1 MKFTRRKFIES
12 SAMAAL
18 AAALGNAAGGPAFGR
33 DSGLF
38 AKGPHPLSY
47 LKREH
52 FEPFIGTSV
61 RIRNDKGRTAVV
73 LLREAA
79 ELKNQINTERGYA
92 GESFRL
98 TFESPRKT
106 DLGQETYHFEHE
118 NLGRFSLFLV
128 PIGGSGVHYEAI
140 VNRIC

>member
-52 FEPFIGTSV
+52 FEPFIDTSV
-61 RIRNDKGRTAVV
+61 RIRNDQGRTAVV
-73 LLREAA
+73 RLREVA
-79 ELKNQINTERGYA
+79 ELKNQINTGRGYA

-106 DLGQETYHFEHE
+106 DLGQATYHFEHE

>member
-1 MKFTRRKFIES
+1 MKFTRRKFIGS
-12 SAMAAL
+12 SALAAL
-18 AAALGNAAGGPAFGR
+18 AAALGNAAGGSAFGR
-33 DSGLF
+33 DS
-38 AKGPHPLSY
+38 KGPHPLSY

-52 FEPFIGTSV
+52 FEPFIDTSV
-61 RIRNDKGRTAVV
+61 RIRNDEGRTAVV
-73 LLREAA
+73 RLREAA
-79 ELKNQINTERGYA
+79 ELKNQLNTERGYA

-106 DLGQETYHFEHE
+106 DLGQATYHFEHE

>member
-1 MKFTRRKFIES
+1 MKFTRRNFIES
-12 SAMAAL
+12 SAVAAL
-18 AAALGNAAGGPAFGR
+18 TAAIGNAAGGLALGR
-33 DSGLF
+33 DSRPF
-38 AKGPHPLSY
+38 AKGPHPLNY

-52 FEPFIGTSV
+52 FEPFIDTSV
-61 RIRNDKGRTAVV
+61 RIRNDEGRTAVV
-73 LLREAA
+73 RLREAA
-79 ELKNQINTERGYA
+79 DLKNQVNTERGYA

-98 TFESPRKT
+98 TFESPHKT

>member
-18 AAALGNAAGGPAFGR
+18 AVAIGNAAAGPALGR

-38 AKGPHPLSY
+38 AKDPHPLSY

-52 FEPFIGTSV
+52 FEPFIDTAV
-61 RIRNDKGRTAVV
+61 RIGNDEGRTAVV
-73 LLREAA
+73 MLREAA
-79 ELKNQINTERGYA
+79 DLKNRINAERGYA

-106 DLGQETYHFEHE
+106 DLGQGTYHFEHE

-128 PIGGSGVHYEAI
+128 PIGGSGIHYEAI
-140 VNRIC
+140 INRIC

>member
-18 AAALGNAAGGPAFGR
+18 AAALGNAAGRPAFGR
-33 DSGLF
+33 ESGHF
-38 AKGPHPLSY
+38 GKGPHPLSY
-47 LKREH
+47 LQREH

-61 RIRNDKGRTAVV
+61 RIRNDEGRTAVV
-73 LLREAA
+73 RLREAA
-79 ELKNQINTERGYA
+79 DLKNQVNTDRGYT
-92 GESFRL
+92 GNSFRL
-98 TFESPRKT
+98 AFDSERKT
-106 DLGQETYHFEHE
+106 GLAQGTYHFEHE